1 MTNFPGSPRLIK
13 GGIVLL
19 NHETSAVERII
30 SLQYNPETLSRTFQI
45 QGAGDGG
52 DRSEALRL
60 TGAPVETIKLE
71 AVIDATDQLEFPGNN
86 QNTVKEGIHPELA
99 ALETIIFPKSSDVQE
114 NDRLSASGSIEIIPM
129 ESPLTLFTWSKNRI
143 LPVRLTEL
151 SVTEEAFD
159 INLNPIR
166 AKVNIG
172 MRILSYKD
180 LGTGHKGRS
189 IFANYHQAKERLA
202 GLYRGG
208 QTGELGIENII

>member
-1 MTNFPGSPRLIK
+1 MNP
-13 GGIVLL
+13 
-19 NHETSAVERII
+19 ETSAVERII
-30 SLQYNPETLSRTFQI
+30 SLQYNPETLSRTFQV

-71 AVIDATDQLEFPGNN
+71 AIIDATDQLEFPGNN

-99 ALETIIFPKSSDVQE
+99 ALETIIFPKSSDIQE

-166 AKVNIG
+166 ARVNIG
-172 MRILSYKD
+172 LRILSYRD
-180 LGTGHKGRS
+180 LGAGHKGRS